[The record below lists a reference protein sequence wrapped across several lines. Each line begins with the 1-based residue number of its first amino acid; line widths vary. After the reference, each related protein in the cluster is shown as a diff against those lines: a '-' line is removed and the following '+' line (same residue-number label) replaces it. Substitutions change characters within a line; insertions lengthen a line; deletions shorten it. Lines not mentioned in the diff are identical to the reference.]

1 MSVPFYDENLYI
13 LNMKNDAEAKG
24 AQISFILERLNA
36 TNADSIPPSSVLKQL
51 ALAIDSGR
59 KCKSMKDL
67 LASTG
72 GSSPIRERTSLS
84 LVKSLVIRD
93 KEGKFTS
100 ELGDDEK
107 VFLLLH
113 SLFDSE
119 GNFLRRNVDSSLE
132 SLCLHRDIRAAPP
145 KSFLVKL
152 SEVIGSF
159 KSLQKMALL
168 WRKIVEELRRLWSEE
183 LYIPG
188 IPLDEIPDLNCCLLY
203 QQFEVINCCLSRKRR
218 RILTTESLELVL
230 SEESDLSKDVVT
242 SRGIS
247 YAKVG
252 TGELILRLGAD
263 CPAGNLTML
272 ETGEPV
278 YAPITQ
284 EGPLLTEDL
293 IKETEELV
301 LRTGSVGAGC
311 SQLLSDMQAFKAAN
325 PGCILEDFVRWHSP
339 PDWTGNEPGDESIEY
354 PNGCHSSSARGQLS
368 SRMLKE
374 GLLTILVGLINC
386 C

>member
-113 SLFDSE
+113 SLFDS
-119 GNFLRRNVDSSLE
+119 G
-132 SLCLHRDIRAAPP
+132 
-145 KSFLVKL
+145 
-152 SEVIGSF
+152 
-159 KSLQKMALL
+159 
-168 WRKIVEELRRLWSEE
+168 RRL
-183 LYIPG
+183 
-188 IPLDEIPDLNCCLLY
+188 C
-203 QQFEVINCCLSRKRR
+203 
-218 RILTTESLELVL
+218 
-230 SEESDLSKDVVT
+230 
-242 SRGIS
+242 
-247 YAKVG
+247 
-252 TGELILRLGAD
+252 
-263 CPAGNLTML
+263 
-272 ETGEPV
+272 
-278 YAPITQ
+278 
-284 EGPLLTEDL
+284 
-293 IKETEELV
+293 
-301 LRTGSVGAGC
+301 
-311 SQLLSDMQAFKAAN
+311 
-325 PGCILEDFVRWHSP
+325 
-339 PDWTGNEPGDESIEY
+339 
-354 PNGCHSSSARGQLS
+354 
-368 SRMLKE
+368 
-374 GLLTILVGLINC
+374 
-386 C
+386 